1 MENILGKNEN
11 LLLILFKY
19 LIDGLNNELTL
30 KYCSIS
36 AKNLLS
42 KNKQILSKSKDD
54 LIKLYNQTIKDKVLL
69 NNKYLP
75 ILSGLVEVIC
85 YSNDNNEQEI
95 EKNLINIFQQWFLY
109 LIEAKNKSLIPNI
122 QLSSKE
128 MEKLIEL

>member
-1 MENILGKNEN
+1 M
-11 LLLILFKY
+11 ILFKY

-95 EKNLINIFQQWFLY
+95 EKKF
-109 LIEAKNKSLIPNI
+109 
-122 QLSSKE
+122 
-128 MEKLIEL
+128 